1 MTFTPDAA
9 TALHIAKD
17 LLEQP
22 TAAMREQLPRRMIQK
37 FVAARPGLT
46 LSQDAAGN
54 LIVRYEPKSDAAR
67 RRAPLVLVA
76 HLDHPGFWVESCADG
91 VAKLA
96 FKGYVGEPHAHAGLR
111 VRFFSTDSADPIGS
125 GELSDVAYE
134 KGRLVAAT
142 ARVIDGR
149 APEGAIAMWD
159 FPGFS
164 IVDGKIVTR
173 CCDDLLG
180 ASAALSALDA
190 VVKLNADAAPVWGLF
205 TRAEEIGFLGTLEA
219 IRHSSI
225 PKDACVLSLECSKAF
240 DHAPQGGGVIVRVGD
255 RSSIF
260 DPQLTAAL
268 CKSAELIAKDD
279 PAFKWQRKLMDGGS
293 CEATAFCAYGFRAS
307 GVALPLGNY
316 HNQAQCADG
325 SKTIGPE
332 NVVVDDYL
340 GEVRLL
346 VELAQHPEWL
356 EPGAMKLSQMLL
368 DKAQEARVLTDTHP
382 LCLE

>member
-1 MTFTPDAA
+1 MDTDPC
-9 TALHIAKD
+9 LQIAKE

-37 FVAARPGLT
+37 FVAARPGLS
-46 LSQDAAGN
+46 LAEDAAGN
-54 LIVRYEPKSDAAR
+54 LIVRCQPAGASAGKP
-67 RRAPLVLVA
+67 PLVLVA
-76 HLDHPGFWVESCADG
+76 HLDHPSFWVDG
-91 VAKLA
+91 SSNGEVKLT
-96 FKGYVGEPHAHAGLR
+96 FKGYVAEPHAQAGLR
-111 VRFFSTDSADPIGS
+111 VKFFSTDSPEPIGS
-125 GELSDVAYE
+125 GELLSVAY
-134 KGRLVAAT
+134 KNGRLDAAT
-142 ARVIDGR
+142 AKLLDGR

-180 ASAALSALDA
+180 ASAALSTLDA
-190 VVKLNADAAPVWGLF
+190 VAKLNTGAAPLWGLF
-205 TRAEEIGFLGTLEA
+205 TRAEEIGFLGALEA
-219 IRHSSI
+219 IRHGSV
-225 PKDACVLSLECSKAF
+225 PRDACVLSLECSKAF

-268 CKSAELIAKDD
+268 CTSAETLAKSD
-279 PAFKWQRKLMDGGS
+279 ASFKWQRKLMDGGS

-316 HNQAQCADG
+316 HNQAFRADG

-332 NVVVDDYL
+332 HVVVDDYL
-340 GEVRLL
+340 AEVKLL
-346 VELAQHPEWL
+346 TELAQHPEWL
-356 EPGAMKLSQMLL
+356 EPGAMKLPQSLL
-368 DKAQEARVLTDTHP
+368 DRAQEAKVLTETHR
-382 LCLE
+382 LSLE